1 MVCGPFYNKNLESLR
16 ILNSEQADAIE
27 GLMPKISNR
36 LYCANELKQGFSNI
50 SLKSSN
56 GGLASLF
63 VSGNPEEELDKWLDK
78 TELKNKQPHAVIL
91 LGFGLGYETKRIISV
106 LSADTVIA
114 VIEPDPFQFFT
125 AIQYIDISD
134 LLKNK
139 QIHFYVGQS
148 VEKSVESIGSELQW
162 PRFLNLPHR
171 IITTSFIQRMH
182 PAFPQQ
188 FSAAWQDALQREM
201 MYRRSR
207 ISHGET
213 VVINTLSNV
222 EPILNYPGVSTLFHH
237 LENIPAILAAAGP
250 SLDKTVRSMKAI
262 QNRVLITCVNTAYPI
277 LRKYGVRPHIVFA
290 MDHNKH
296 NTRSFDNDSPSQ
308 ETFLIADPRVNS
320 GIINHFK
327 PRVFLSSWL
336 STTEKIGEP
345 APLDKI
351 PVPKMSGNAVYKWLQ
366 KLADNKGDIFGPG
379 SVAVAGFH
387 ILVRLGCK
395 QIILAGQDLAFTEQ
409 KAYANG
415 TIFDDKK
422 LHRDDQSTHEI
433 PSVNGG
439 SVGTSETL
447 HLYRKLLEHEIA
459 RFKDITVFNISAG
472 AMINGTITSRIES
485 ILDEIPEDE
494 INITGHLKSLHQ
506 SFHPQA
512 DVIDLRRAMVK
523 VIEQLQKFS
532 EQARKALDFI
542 PPDPELSLTSEQ
554 QKSLL
559 EKLEEAVSNCTK
571 DHQQAIEL
579 LNELLQE
586 THFEFEDSRWR
597 TKIQKDEKKVISEK
611 LHNHARILDAFV
623 RQSALLITL
632 MEDKMEQLD

>member
-16 ILNSEQADAIE
+16 ILNPEQAKAIE

-36 LYCANELKQGFSNI
+36 LYCANELKPGFANI

-63 VSGNPEEELDKWLDK
+63 VTGNPEEELEKWLDN
-78 TELKNKQPHAVIL
+78 TELKKQSPHAVLL
-91 LGFGLGYETKRIISV
+91 LGFGLGYEAKRLISV
-106 LSADTVIA
+106 MPPDTVIA
-114 VIEPDPFQFFT
+114 IIEPDPFQFFT
-125 AIQYIDISD
+125 AIQYVDISD

-162 PRFLNLPHR
+162 PRFLNLSNK
-171 IITTSFIQRMH
+171 IISTGFIRRMH

-188 FSAAWQDALQREM
+188 FSTAWRDALQREL

-222 EPILNYPGVSTLFHH
+222 EPILDYPGVSTLFHH
-237 LENIPAILAAAGP
+237 LENVPAILAAAGP
-250 SLDKTVRSMKAI
+250 SLEKSINSMKAI
-262 QNRVLITCVNTAYPI
+262 QNKVLITCVNTAYPI
-277 LRKYGVRPHIVFA
+277 LRKYGIRPHIVFA
-290 MDHNKH
+290 MDHNER
-296 NTRSFDNDSPSQ
+296 NLRSFDKESPSP
-308 ETFLIADPRVNS
+308 ETFLIADPRINA

-327 PRVFLSSWL
+327 PRVFLASWL
-336 STTEKIGEP
+336 STTEKTGEP
-345 APLDKI
+345 APLDQI
-351 PVPKMSGNAVYKWLQ
+351 PVPKMSGNAVYQWLQ
-366 KLADNKGDIFGPG
+366 KLAGNKGDIFGPG

-387 ILVRLGCK
+387 ILARLGCK
-395 QIILAGQDLAFTEQ
+395 PIILAGQDLAFTDQ
-409 KAYANG
+409 KTYANG

-422 LHRDDQSTHEI
+422 LHRDDQATHEI

-439 SVGTSETL
+439 SVSTSETL
-447 HLYRKLLEHEIA
+447 HLYRKLLEHEIT
-459 RFKDITVFNISAG
+459 RFKNITVFNISAG

-485 ILDEIPEDE
+485 IMDELPEDE
-494 INITGHLKSLHQ
+494 INISGHLNVIHQ

-512 DVIDLRRAMVK
+512 DVIDLRRSMVK
-523 VIEQLQKFS
+523 VIEQLQLFS
-532 EQARKALDFI
+532 EQARRALDYI
-542 PPDPELSLTSEQ
+542 PPDPELSLTNEQ

-559 EKLEEAVSNCTK
+559 KKLEEAVSSCTK

-597 TKIQKDEKKVISEK
+597 TQIQKDQKKIISEK